1 MTQLILLSGWGCD
14 ARIWHPLAPYWPDD
28 LDIKAPDWPGYAGR
42 LPLADPTS
50 LNELADAMAD
60 DLPADAV
67 WVGWSLGGLLA
78 SALLEHLPTPRA
90 LVLLGI
96 GERFVHPQGVNDTA
110 LADFRRALERSP
122 TAAREHFLRWQLG
135 GEPDPRN
142 AHRTLR
148 QLLDTSLPAS
158 TATLEAGLEHLACL
172 DNHSR
177 LNAAP
182 CPLHR
187 LAGTRDP
194 LLAPEVL
201 AQADQRL
208 DDAGHCPMLSQPQH
222 LATRLAN
229 IAAQHSSDAER
240 AEPTS

>member
-14 ARIWHPLAPYWPDD
+14 ARIWRPLAPYWPDD
-28 LDIKAPDWPGYAGR
+28 LEVKAPDWPGYAGR

-60 DLPADAV
+60 NLPADAV

-78 SALLEHLPTPRA
+78 GALLEHLPPPRA

-96 GERFVHPQGVNDTA
+96 GERFLHPQGVSEAD
-110 LADFRRALERSP
+110 LAHFRDAFQRKPEATR
-122 TAAREHFLRWQLG
+122 RHFLRWQLG
-135 GEPDPRN
+135 GEPSPRS
-142 AHRTLR
+142 AHRRLRAILGDAVPVSATTL
-148 QLLDTSLPAS
+148 A
-158 TATLEAGLEHLACL
+158 AGLEQLATL
-172 DNHSR
+172 DNTSR
-177 LNAAP
+177 LAAAS
-182 CPLHR
+182 CPVHR
-187 LAGTRDP
+187 LVGTRDP

-229 IAAQHSSDAER
+229 IAAQHQSDAER
-240 AEPTS
+240 PEPTS

>member
-14 ARIWHPLAPYWPDD
+14 ARIWRPLAPYWPDD

-60 DLPADAV
+60 DLPADTV

-135 GEPDPRN
+135 GSPTRATRTEPCASCSTRASRHP
-142 AHRTLR
+142 LPPWK
-148 QLLDTSLPAS
+148 PAS
-158 TATLEAGLEHLACL
+158 SIWHAWT
-172 DNHSR
+172 
-177 LNAAP
+177 
-182 CPLHR
+182 
-187 LAGTRDP
+187 
-194 LLAPEVL
+194 
-201 AQADQRL
+201 
-208 DDAGHCPMLSQPQH
+208 
-222 LATRLAN
+222 
-229 IAAQHSSDAER
+229 IIR
-240 AEPTS
+240 A